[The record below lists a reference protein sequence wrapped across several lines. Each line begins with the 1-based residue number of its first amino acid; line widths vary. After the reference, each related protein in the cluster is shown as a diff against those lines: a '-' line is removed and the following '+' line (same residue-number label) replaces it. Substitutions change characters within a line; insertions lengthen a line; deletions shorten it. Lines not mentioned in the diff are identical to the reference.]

1 MNVPVRHRSIHY
13 GWVIAA
19 TGALVLF
26 ACLGLARYAYTMLL
40 PAMQSGLGLPYDL
53 MGYIGTANFVGY
65 LVSVLM
71 APFLIRRFRPRATI
85 TAGLLLI
92 GVCMLGIGRCHN
104 FYTIA
109 ILYTLVGLGGGFA
122 NIPLMALITYWFRSG
137 QRGKAAG
144 LAIGGNGAAIVFAG
158 FLVPLLNRTCGAA
171 GWRYGWEVLGLLTLV
186 VAACAASLLR
196 NDPAEIGLEPV
207 GQAPAIS
214 PEQLKPHEHRGDGA
228 VLLRLGLIYL
238 VFGATFMVYGTF
250 IVTTMIREFGFSEQ
264 QAGLYW
270 SWVGFFS
277 LFSGV
282 GFGALSDRIGRRYG
296 LALVYAVQTAAYLL
310 AGLKPGSSGL
320 IVSIVLYGSAVFAIP
335 AIMAAA
341 VGDYLGISRAA
352 SAFAT
357 VTIFFAVGQTIG
369 PAGAGLIARAS
380 GSFATAYLLASL
392 LTASAAVFA
401 MCLPRPALFGAD

>member
-1 MNVPVRHRSIHY
+1 MTFPARPRSLHY

-40 PAMQSGLGLPYDL
+40 PAMQSGLGLPYDR
-53 MGYIGTANFVGY
+53 MGYIGTANFLGY
-65 LVSVLM
+65 LASVLM
-71 APFLIRRFRPRATI
+71 APFLIRRYRPRATI

-92 GVCMLGIGRCHN
+92 GVCMLGIGRCHS
-104 FYTIA
+104 FATIA
-109 ILYTLVGLGGGFA
+109 FLYTLVGLGGGFA

-171 GWRYGWEVLGLLTLV
+171 GWQYGWELLGLLTLA
-186 VAACAASLLR
+186 VAVCAVTLLR
-196 NDPAEIGLEPV
+196 NDPAELGLEPV
-207 GQAPAIS
+207 GKAPAVS
-214 PEQLKPHEHRGDGA
+214 PDQLRPHEHRGDG
-228 VLLRLGLIYL
+228 VILLRLGLIYL

-250 IVTTMIREFGFSEQ
+250 IVTTMVREFGFSEQ

-310 AGLKPGSSGL
+310 AGLKPGSAGL
-320 IVSIVLYGSAVFAIP
+320 VVSIVLYGSAVFAIP

-352 SAFAT
+352 TAFAT

-380 GSFATAYLLASL
+380 GSFTSAYLLASL
-392 LTASAAVFA
+392 LTACAAIFA
-401 MCLPRPALFGAD
+401 VCLPRPSA

>member
-1 MNVPVRHRSIHY
+1 MTLSGRPSTIHY

-40 PAMQSGLGLPYDL
+40 PAMQAGLGLTYDR
-53 MGYIGTANFVGY
+53 MGYIGTANFTGY
-65 LVSVLM
+65 LASVLM

-92 GVCMLGIGRCHN
+92 GVCMLGIGCCHS
-104 FYTIA
+104 FYTVA
-109 ILYTLVGLGGGFA
+109 FLYTLAGLGGGFA

-137 QRGKAAG
+137 ERGKAAG
-144 LAIGGNGAAIVFAG
+144 FAIGGNGAAIVFAG

-171 GWRYGWEVLGLLTLV
+171 GWRYGWELLGLITLA

-196 NDPAEIGLEPV
+196 NDPAELGLEPV
-207 GQAPAIS
+207 GRAPSVS
-214 PEQLKPHEHRGDGA
+214 PDQLKPHEHRGDGA

-250 IVTTMIREFGFSEQ
+250 IVTTMVREFGFSER
-264 QAGLYW
+264 QAGFYW

-296 LALVYAVQTAAYLL
+296 LALVYAVQTVAYLL
-310 AGLKPGSSGL
+310 AGLKPGSAGL

-352 SAFAT
+352 TAFAT

-369 PAGAGLIARAS
+369 PAGAGLIARVS
-380 GSFATAYLLASL
+380 GSFTSAYLLASL
-392 LTASAAVFA
+392 LTGCAAVFA
-401 MCLPRPALFGAD
+401 AFLPRPAA

>member
-1 MNVPVRHRSIHY
+1 MNTMIKRLHY

-40 PAMQSGLGLPYDL
+40 PAMQSGLGLTYDR

-65 LVSVLM
+65 LASVLM

-85 TAGLLLI
+85 TAGLMLI
-92 GVCMLGIGRCHN
+92 GVCMLAIGWSRG
-104 FYTIA
+104 FFTIA

-137 QRGKAAG
+137 ERGKAAG

-171 GWRYGWEVLGLLTLV
+171 GWRYGWQLLGLITLA
-186 VAACAASLLR
+186 VAAAAACLLR
-196 NDPAEIGLEPV
+196 NDPAELGLEPV
-207 GQAPAIS
+207 GRAPVVS
-214 PEQLKPHEHRGDGA
+214 PDQLKPREQSGDGA
-228 VLLRLGLIYL
+228 ILLRLGLIYL

-250 IVTTMIREFGFSEQ
+250 IVTTMVREFGFSEQ

-310 AGLKPGSSGL
+310 AGLKPGSTGL
-320 IVSIVLYGSAVFAIP
+320 VVSIVLYGSAVFAIP

-352 SAFAT
+352 TAFAT

-380 GSFATAYLLASL
+380 GSFTTAYLLASL
-392 LTASAAVFA
+392 LTAGAAVFA
-401 MCLPRPALFGAD
+401 ACLPRPAA